1 MASAIFFNG
10 RRINIPQA
18 VSRIDASALAAVS
31 PAAVGIVALVGTAE
45 GGKPL
50 SVEESEVDFTS
61 PDALRDYFRS
71 GNLKTGG
78 LFAFEPSTDPA
89 IPGGAQRVIAVK
101 VNPAT
106 QSTAQLVDS
115 SAQPSVDLTSRDW
128 GQFTEQINV
137 DVDDGTS
144 QGKKI
149 VVVFEDDE
157 ETFDDVGGDPIM
169 DVIFDPGSD
178 GYDSVDGA
186 INASGFLSTFSKA
199 ESGLTSQRDADIP
212 SEGKVE
218 VQSDDAGDDQDV
230 TIYGLD
236 GSNNAVRETLTL
248 DGTTTVTGEQDFA
261 KVLGAELSEDATG
274 TVTVDDTSTTTL
286 FTFDP
291 GTTTRGIVKVTNGV
305 VANDTLT
312 VSIDSDTAVDVAVF
326 GIDPSDAKTGERFDM
341 TNGATTPVVGSQD
354 FKRQNVIAL
363 GDVDGAR
370 TITVEGNAAN
380 AGNSTFPTI
389 QKLVDRLNL
398 LDGYTANALVSNPT
412 SFEVEDADYASAVSL
427 IGGEAEF
434 FADLFFFIDILN
446 SSSQYVS
453 AERASGATARP
464 ANTADPVFLT
474 GGEEGS
480 PSMSEWNDAFTLLQK
495 RRVNIIVPLTDDEAV
510 HSLLA
515 THLVARAGRLKSEA
529 NGYIG
534 IGDDGA
540 GETLTNIKSQ
550 IQVIQTRHISAISQE
565 VERFDPDTGEAT
577 WYPPY
582 MFAAIAAGMQAGSV
596 IGEPLTRKR
605 PLAIDIRNDDSWSV
619 EDDASSL
626 IDAGLMIAEKV
637 DGVGIRWVRSI
648 TTHLADDNI
657 VFTEM
662 SANESANTAVFEL
675 RRRLDSKIGQRA
687 LGGTAATIKGLA
699 QSILGQLI
707 DDEIIVAFRNVQVEQ
722 IGDVFPVSVE
732 IAPVVPINFI
742 PITVHLVAVR
752 AAA

>member
-89 IPGGAQRVIAVK
+89 IPGGAQRVISVK
-101 VNPAT
+101 INPAT
-106 QSTAQLVDS
+106 QSTAQLVDG
-115 SAQPSVDLTSRDW
+115 SAQPSVDLTSEDW

-137 DVDDGTS
+137 DVDSGTS

-149 VVVFEDDE
+149 TIVFEDDS
-157 ETFDDVGGDPIM
+157 ETFDDVGGDAIM
-169 DVIFDPGSD
+169 DAIFAPGSD

-186 INASGFLSTFSKA
+186 FNASGFLSTFSKA
-199 ESGLTSQRDADIP
+199 EAGLSSERDADIP
-212 SEGKVE
+212 APGAVE
-218 VQSDDAGDDQDV
+218 IQSTDGGDAQDV
-230 TIYGLD
+230 TVYGLD

-248 DGTTTVTGEQDFA
+248 NGTSTVTGSQTFS
-261 KVLGAELSEDATG
+261 KVLGAELSAAATG
-274 TVTVDDTSTTTL
+274 TVTIDDTSTTTL
-286 FTFDP
+286 FTLTP
-291 GTTTRGIVKVTNGV
+291 GQTTRGIVKVTNGV
-305 VANDTLT
+305 VADDTLT

-326 GIDPSDAKTGERFDM
+326 GLSPSDAKTGERFDM
-341 TNGATTPVVGSQD
+341 TTGSTSPVTGSQD

-363 GDVDGAR
+363 GDVAGAR
-370 TITVEGNAAN
+370 TITVTGNAVN
-380 AGNSTFPTI
+380 ASNATFTTV

-412 SFEVEDADYASAVSL
+412 TFKIEDADYASAVSL
-427 IGGEAEF
+427 IGGAADF
-434 FADLFFFIDILN
+434 YADLFFFIEAINDN
-446 SSSQYVS
+446 SQFVT
-453 AERASGATARP
+453 AARASGATAVP
-464 ANTADPVFLT
+464 ANTASPVFLT
-474 GGEEGS
+474 GGVEGT
-480 PSMSEWNDAFTLLQK
+480 PSMTEWNEAFTLLKK
-495 RRVNIIVPLTDDEAV
+495 RRANIIVPLTDDEAV
-510 HSLLA
+510 HALLA
-515 THLVARAGRLKSEA
+515 THLVARAGKLKSEA

-534 IGDDGA
+534 IGDSGA
-540 GETLTNIKSQ
+540 GETLSNIKSQ

-565 VERFDPDTGEAT
+565 VKRFDPDTGEAT

-605 PLAIDIRNDDSWSV
+605 PLAIDIRNDSSWAV
-619 EDDASSL
+619 EEDASSL

-637 DGVGIRWVRSI
+637 DGVGIRWMRSI

-675 RRRLDSKIGQRA
+675 RRRLDTKIGQRA

-699 QSILGQLI
+699 QSILGQLV
-707 DDEIIVAFRNVQVEQ
+707 DDEIIVAFKNVQVEQ
-722 IGDVFPVSVE
+722 VGDVFPVSVE